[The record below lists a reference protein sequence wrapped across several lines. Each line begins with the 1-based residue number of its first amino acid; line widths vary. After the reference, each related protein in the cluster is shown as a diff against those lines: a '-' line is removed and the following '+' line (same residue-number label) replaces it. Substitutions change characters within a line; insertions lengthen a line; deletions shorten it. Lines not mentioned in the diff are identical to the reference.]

1 MFIICMWWILNNQ
14 NEIISINFF
23 FDFEDRKI
31 KKKNGVAIAEIN
43 TYLPEC
49 RSPKQEMKIWGNPYL
64 KIETTCTLADCN
76 ASIFHDI

>member
-1 MFIICMWWILNNQ
+1 MKLFQSIFFLIL
-14 NEIISINFF
+14 
-23 FDFEDRKI
+23 KI
-31 KKKNGVAIAEIN
+31 VRLKKKNGVAIAEIN